1 MGLFNKCLFLLDTS
15 VLIKIVSL
23 NIKHKPATV
32 TMLVDFAFFNAGGA
46 LCNIGDVI

>member
-32 TMLVDFAFFNAGGA
+32 TMLTLLSAMVVVLSAT
-46 LCNIGDVI
+46 LVM

>member
-1 MGLFNKCLFLLDTS
+1 MGYFNECQFLLDTS

-32 TMLVDFAFFNAGGA
+32 TVLVDFSFCNGGGA
-46 LCNIGDVI
+46 LCNICDVI